1 MQLPSCLLPG
11 SFCPTGST
19 KCCNWTERW
28 RIFPVVGGWRDQV
41 GNALKEEGEFSRAS
55 HNCLHWCCQ
64 RVGCPV
70 IMVCSLV
77 SSWPWPGPGSNL
89 SPSKERQPGL
99 QYIIHCASLQSG
111 VVTELLVPGSQWME
125 SKGWVF
131 SFFLELPFL
140 VICNSGGKKLAQKK
154 SLAVHKFVIVCVR

>member
-1 MQLPSCLLPG
+1 M
-11 SFCPTGST
+11 
-19 KCCNWTERW
+19 
-28 RIFPVVGGWRDQV
+28 
-41 GNALKEEGEFSRAS
+41 GNALKGEGEFSRAS

-77 SSWPWPGPGSNL
+77 SPWPWPGPGSNL

-111 VVTELLVPGSQWME
+111 VVTELLVPGSQRME
-125 SKGWVF
+125 SMGWVF

-154 SLAVHKFVIVCVR
+154 V